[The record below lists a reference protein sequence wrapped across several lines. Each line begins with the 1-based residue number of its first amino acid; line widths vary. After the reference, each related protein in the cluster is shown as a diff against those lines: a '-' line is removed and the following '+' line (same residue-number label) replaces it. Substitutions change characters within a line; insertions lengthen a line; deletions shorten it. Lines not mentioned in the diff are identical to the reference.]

1 MGNFREKLRA
11 GRKQLH
17 ERMST
22 PAIYLP
28 AAGSTSQV
36 LISVRVHEHFKALG
50 DLKGTNFNY
59 AEVEDISPR
68 IVFLRSEISPKRG
81 AIVSVAPGEAYRVD
95 HVLPH
100 DDMTVTAKVVKFTE
114 QESKGFP
121 VPREAT

>member
-1 MGNFREKLRA
+1 MGDYRAKMRA
-11 GRKQLH
+11 GRGKLH

-28 AAGSTSQV
+28 AAGSRSQIS
-36 LISVRVHEHFKALG
+36 ISVRVHEFWKALG

-68 IVFLRSEISPKRG
+68 IVFLLSEVSPKRG

-95 HVLPH
+95 LVLPH
-100 DDMTVTAKVVKFTE
+100 DDITVTAKVVKYTAE
-114 QESKGFP
+114 EAKGFP
-121 VPREAT
+121 VPEGST